1 VLAAAEEPRAHDA
14 PGMVPSVEL
23 RRHPGMVP
31 GIEQPQQGRAGEIAS
46 AKISAK
52 ITVGAGIAIARV

>member
-1 VLAAAEEPRAHDA
+1 
-14 PGMVPSVEL
+14 MVPIVEL

-46 AKISAK
+46 AKI
-52 ITVGAGIAIARV
+52 TVGAGIAIARV